1 MKKKLILLL
10 FSITNLVFSQEHKFL
25 NYPKFDEADLKK
37 THSQIEKNA
46 PAEILYNSVSYNVA
60 SVGWYQVTKKFFSK
74 IKIYDK
80 KKADEWLN
88 IEIPVGDNES
98 LTDFQL
104 TVYNFENGKV
114 EKNIITKKD
123 QLKENLVKGLKIYKL
138 AIPNILDGSV
148 FEYNYKLES
157 NNMYNLTYYL
167 QYNIPVV
174 YQEYNFEYGN
184 SMNYAFN
191 TTGKVIK
198 PKYNFQGVTNH
209 LSEGFEVYR
218 FGYENV
224 TSIPN
229 ELFIKD
235 NNRYRARIKPEL
247 TKYSTRYFSYS
258 VAESWNKV
266 AERLYDN
273 DDFGGYL
280 KSNAIKDVLPKDIKN
295 FYDPLVRANNIFDF
309 VKYNYK
315 WNKKDGIIASQN
327 LKQMLKLK
335 SGNAADVNLLLVA
348 LLRNAGLEANPL
360 LISTVDNGILNILSS
375 NPSNLNMVLASVKIN
390 NQLYFYDATSFA
402 SKVNMLPER
411 DWNDFGILLEDNK
424 ATDLSFLNTNIS
436 KKEFLIKA
444 EIDLKDSEI
453 KGTINKKETGLYAI
467 EAYDNFDDNHDKYS
481 QTFKNDF
488 PTTIKDVESKL
499 LPNGDFESQM
509 KFSSSNLI
517 DIVGNKIILNPLLF
531 LNTGNESFDQKE
543 ERKNQI
549 DFISAFTREK
559 KVEITIPNGYKVT
572 DLPKPKIIV
581 TDDKEI
587 SYSYKVEFINNK
599 ILVSS
604 KVDVLSQNYPKEYHS
619 FFKQIWKIMNES
631 ENQVISLIKS

>member
-1 MKKKLILLL
+1 MIKKLLLL
-10 FSITNLVFSQEHKFL
+10 SIFIANLVFSQEHKFL

-60 SVGWYQVTKKFFSK
+60 SSGWYQVTKKFFSK

-80 KKADEWLN
+80 KNAEEWLN

-104 TVYNFENGKV
+104 TVYNFGNGKV

-148 FEYNYKLES
+148 VEYNYKLDS
-157 NNMYNLTYYL
+157 NNMYDLTYYL

-174 YQEYNFEYGN
+174 YQEYNFEYTN
-184 SMNYAFN
+184 SISYAFN
-191 TTGKVIK
+191 STGKVIK

-224 TSIPN
+224 TSLPN

-235 NNRYRARIKPEL
+235 DNRYRARIKPEL
-247 TKYSTRYFSYS
+247 TKYSTKYFSYS
-258 VAESWNKV
+258 VAENWNKV
-266 AERLYDN
+266 AERLYN
-273 DDFGGYL
+273 SDDFGGYL
-280 KSNAIKDVLPKDIKN
+280 RTNAVKDVLPQDIKK
-295 FYDPLVRANNIFDF
+295 FYDPLARANKIFDF

-327 LKQMLKLK
+327 LRQMLKLK
-335 SGNAADVNLLLVA
+335 SGNAADVNLLLIA

-360 LISTVDNGILNILSS
+360 LISTVNNGILNILSS

-402 SKVNMLPER
+402 SKVNILPKR
-411 DWNDFGILLEDNK
+411 DWNDFGILLENDK
-424 ATDLSFLNTNIS
+424 ATDLSFSNTNIS
-436 KKEFLIKA
+436 KKELLVKA
-444 EIDLKDSEI
+444 DIDLQNSEI
-453 KGTINKKETGLYAI
+453 KGNLSKKETGLYAI
-467 EAYDNFDDNHDKYS
+467 EAYDDFDDNHDKYN
-481 QTFKNDF
+481 QACKTDF
-488 PTTIKDVESKL
+488 ATNIKEVESKL
-499 LPNGDFESQM
+499 LPDGDFESQM
-509 KFSSSNLI
+509 KFSSSSLM
-517 DIVGNKIILNPLLF
+517 DVVGNKIILNPLLF

-559 KVEITIPNGYKVT
+559 KVEITVPNGYKVA
-572 DLPKPKIIV
+572 DLPKPKKIV

-587 SYSYKVEFINNK
+587 SYFYKVEYINNK

-604 KVDVLSQNYPKEYHS
+604 KVDVLSQNYPKEYYS
-619 FFKQIWKIMNES
+619 FFKQIWKIINES
-631 ENQVISLIKS
+631 ETQVISLIKN